1 MWVFSITD
9 TYLWIFNL
17 IGVNIFVLMRIH
29 KGGTFLPLPNEVSYL
44 CRSGTGEFSNA
55 SHRLQFIAN
64 TPFFKQ
70 ALLIQDA
77 KTWYNIMVPNCWW
90 RVSNLKVNFVF
101 KLFFQQEKP
110 LENDLQYKTFV
121 KWPLSNPPS
130 KERTQ
135 FICML
140 SSIHS
145 WNLWHPSLSIK
156 KVWLVLNCIQLAW
169 FAHRMRD

>member
-1 MWVFSITD
+1 MRIYLPKMWVFSITD

-17 IGVNIFVLMRIH
+17 IGVNIFMLMRIH
-29 KGGTFLPLPNEVSYL
+29 KGGTFLPLPNEVSHL

-77 KTWYNIMVPNCWW
+77 KNWHNIMVPNCWW

-101 KLFFQQEKP
+101 KLFFSAR
-110 LENDLQYKTFV
+110 KTTG
-121 KWPLSNPPS
+121 K
-130 KERTQ
+130 
-135 FICML
+135 
-140 SSIHS
+140 
-145 WNLWHPSLSIK
+145 
-156 KVWLVLNCIQLAW
+156 W
-169 FAHRMRD
+169 FAVQDICQMAIVKSTF